1 MSEPSTPLMRQYSA
15 IKKEHPNALLFFRLG
30 DFYELFFDDAILAA
44 RELQITL
51 TSRNKEKGVNIPMC
65 GVPYHAAEGYI
76 AKLIRRGFKV
86 AVCEQVE
93 DPRLATKL
101 VRREVTRVVTPGTAA
116 DSSLNAEENNFLA
129 AVATVGDRVGF
140 AALDLSTGE
149 FRATEF
155 AGESAGR
162 RIQEEL
168 EQLRPKEM
176 LYGSSAPLL
185 EHASSTQL
193 GSFATLNGRD
203 TPHSTGTAPVARIS
217 GFGWAETPLDD
228 WIFAPDHAIPLVEN
242 HFGVLSLE
250 GFGLAGKQAAAS
262 AAGAILYY
270 IRSTQR
276 GTLDHVDRIG
286 FYERQNC
293 LVLDAVTVRNLEL
306 IEPLFAGT
314 DAGVTLI
321 RCLDATITPMGKRL
335 LRMWMLRPSL
345 DRTEIEAR
353 LDAVDVQVKD
363 IVGREELRRSLD
375 GILDLERLL
384 SRVTLETAN
393 PRDVL
398 ALGASLGKL
407 PKVRGVLAGLLAPR
421 LAMLHAAIDELGD
434 LRGKIESML
443 APEPPLTLNDG
454 GVIAAGIDKDLDE
467 LRDLSHNSKQYL
479 AQVETRER
487 ERTGIGS
494 LKVKFNSI
502 FGYYIEISK
511 ANLHHAPTD
520 YERKQTLVNAERFT
534 TPELK
539 EYESKI
545 LDAQEKIVEIERRLF
560 AELRSAIAA
569 EAKRI
574 RQTALA
580 LAEVDV
586 LGSLAHIAALRNYC
600 RPKFEADNSDQT
612 ADLEIVEGRHPVIEL
627 QEMTIGN
634 DRFVP
639 NDLFLNSKT
648 HNIVVLTGPNMG
660 GKSTYL
666 RQAALI
672 VIMAQMGSFVPARS
686 VRMGI
691 VDRVFT
697 RIGASDNV
705 ARGRSTFMVEMTETA
720 AILHT
725 ATPRS
730 LILLDEVGRGTSTY
744 DGLAIAWAA
753 VEYLHARV
761 RAKTL
766 FATHYF
772 ELTELAEQLSGVK
785 NYHVS
790 VKETGGSVV
799 FLRRVEPGAA
809 DRSYGIEVAKLAGLP
824 NEVVVR
830 AREVLA
836 EHESS
841 EHRLSGHLTPGSA
854 PERPAQLTIF
864 TPLSQPVLEKLR
876 EADLDRMTPLE
887 ALNLLAELK
896 KADWQKRWQR
906 RTQLIHASGQLLI
919 VGFDG
924 TEMSPRLASLLAK
937 IAPAGVILFARNI
950 KGVEQ
955 THTLLR
961 ECQKCVAMPLF
972 TCVDLEGGTV
982 DRFRNV
988 LGTAPSPA
996 EVFATGS
1003 RALYRKHGRVI
1014 GENCRALGFNVDFA
1028 PVLDLA
1034 FAASRSVMSSRAVSD
1049 DPKQVVVYAREFL
1062 QGLRDA
1068 GVLGCGKHF
1077 PWAG

>member
-1 MSEPSTPLMRQYSA
+1 MTEPSTPLMRQYAA
-15 IKKEHPNALLFFRLG
+15 IKKEHPTALLFFRLG

-51 TSRNKEKGVNIPMC
+51 TSRNKEKGVAVPMC

-76 AKLIRRGFKV
+76 SKLIRKGFKV
-86 AVCEQVE
+86 AICDQVE
-93 DPRLATKL
+93 DARLAKKL
-101 VRREVTRVVTPGTAA
+101 VRREVTRVVTPGTVA
-116 DSSLNAEENNFLA
+116 DSSLSSEENNFLA
-129 AVATVGDRVGF
+129 AVAQTGERAGF

-155 AGESAGR
+155 QGEDAGR

-168 EQLRPKEM
+168 QQLRPKEV
-176 LYGSSAPLL
+176 LYGSSAPLF
-185 EHASSTQL
+185 EGA
-193 GSFATLNGRD
+193 GR
-203 TPHSTGTAPVARIS
+203 PNSTGPDGRVARPPTS
-217 GFGWAETPLDD
+217 TGFSETPLDD
-228 WIFAPDHAIPLVEN
+228 WIFAPDHAIPLLEN

-250 GFGLAGKQAAAS
+250 GFGLAGKPAAAA

-270 IRSTQR
+270 VRSTQR

-314 DAGVTLI
+314 DAGVTLFRSI
-321 RCLDATITPMGKRL
+321 DATVTPMGKRL
-335 LRMWMLRPSL
+335 LRAWMLRPSVEL
-345 DRTEIEAR
+345 SEINGR
-353 LDAVDVQVKD
+353 LDAVEIQVKET
-363 IVGREELRRSLD
+363 VAREELRRALD

-398 ALGASLGKL
+398 ALAVSLGKI
-407 PKVRGVLAGLLAPR
+407 PAVRAGLGR
-421 LAMLHAAIDELGD
+421 LEASRLKTLHGSVDELSD
-434 LRGKIESML
+434 LRVHIDKSIV
-443 APEPPLTLNDG
+443 PEPPISLSDG
-454 GVIAAGIDKDLDE
+454 GVIQAGVDKELDE
-467 LRDLSHNSKQYL
+467 LRDLSRNSKQFV
-479 AQVETRER
+479 AQIEQRER
-487 ERTGIGS
+487 QRTGIAS

-502 FGYYIEISK
+502 FGYYLEISK
-511 ANLHHAPTD
+511 PNLHLVPAD

-560 AELRSAIAA
+560 AELRSAIAG
-569 EAKRI
+569 EARRI

-586 LGSLAHIAALRNYC
+586 LAALAHIAALRNYC
-600 RPKFEADNSDQT
+600 RPKFDESSDI
-612 ADLEIVEGRHPVIEL
+612 EIIEGRHPVIEQ
-627 QEMTIGN
+627 QEWAGGGE
-634 DRFVP
+634 RFVP
-639 NDLFLNSKT
+639 NDLYLSSTT
-648 HNIVVLTGPNMG
+648 HTVLVLTGPNMG

-666 RQAALI
+666 RQAALV
-672 VIMAQMGSFVPARS
+672 VILAQMGSFVPARS
-686 VRMGI
+686 ARLGV

-697 RIGASDNV
+697 RIGASDNL

-725 ATPRS
+725 ATLRS

-753 VEYLHARV
+753 VEYIHART

-790 VKETGGSVV
+790 VKETGGGIV
-799 FLRRVEPGAA
+799 FLRKVEPGAA

-824 NEVVVR
+824 NEVIER

-836 EHESS
+836 EHETA
-841 EHRLSGHLTPGSA
+841 ERQVTGHLSPGA
-854 PERPAQLTIF
+854 EPPPAQLTIF
-864 TPLSQPVLEKLR
+864 TPISQPVLERLR
-876 EADLDRMTPLE
+876 EVDLNRLTPLE

-896 KADWQKRWQR
+896 KQ
-906 RTQLIHASGQLLI
+906 I
-919 VGFDG
+919 
-924 TEMSPRLASLLAK
+924 E
-937 IAPAGVILFARNI
+937 
-950 KGVEQ
+950 
-955 THTLLR
+955 
-961 ECQKCVAMPLF
+961 
-972 TCVDLEGGTV
+972 
-982 DRFRNV
+982 
-988 LGTAPSPA
+988 
-996 EVFATGS
+996 
-1003 RALYRKHGRVI
+1003 
-1014 GENCRALGFNVDFA
+1014 
-1028 PVLDLA
+1028 
-1034 FAASRSVMSSRAVSD
+1034 
-1049 DPKQVVVYAREFL
+1049 
-1062 QGLRDA
+1062 
-1068 GVLGCGKHF
+1068 
-1077 PWAG
+1077 

>member
-1 MSEPSTPLMRQYSA
+1 MSEPSTPLMRQYAA

-30 DFYELFFDDAILAA
+30 DFYELFFDDAVLAA

-51 TSRNKEKGVNIPMC
+51 TSRNKEKGVAIPMC

-76 AKLIRRGFKV
+76 SKLIRRGFKV

-93 DPRLATKL
+93 DPRLAKTL

-155 AGESAGR
+155 GGESAGR

-168 EQLRPKEM
+168 EQLRPREM
-176 LYGSSAPLL
+176 LYGSSAPLF
-185 EHASSTQL
+185 EKRSSGAAGVL
-193 GSFATLNGRD
+193 AR
-203 TPHSTGTAPVARIS
+203 PAAEHSTTSTPTAPTRSTS
-217 GFGWAETPLDD
+217 GLAETPLDD
-228 WIFAPDHAIPLVEN
+228 WIFAPDHAIPLLEN

-250 GFGLAGKQAAAS
+250 GFGLAGKRAAAS

-314 DAGVTLI
+314 DAGVTLF
-321 RCLDATITPMGKRL
+321 RCLDATVTPMGKRL
-335 LRMWMLRPSL
+335 LRTWMLRPSL
-345 DRTEIEAR
+345 DRAEIEGR
-353 LDAVDVQVKD
+353 LDSVEVQLKD
-363 IVGREELRRSLD
+363 TVRREELRRSLD

-398 ALGASLGKL
+398 ALAASLSRI
-407 PKVRGVLAGLLAPR
+407 PKVRAVLGGLSASRLGVLHGV
-421 LAMLHAAIDELGD
+421 IDELGD
-434 LRGKIESML
+434 LRQKIDGTL
-443 APEPPLTLNDG
+443 VPEPPLTLGDG
-454 GVIAAGIDKDLDE
+454 GVIAAGVDKDLDE
-467 LRDLSHNSKQYL
+467 LRDLSRNSKQYL

-511 ANLHHAPTD
+511 ANLHLSPAD

-586 LGSLAHIAALRNYC
+586 LGCLAHIAALRNYC
-600 RPKFEADNSDQT
+600 RPKFEQKFEPNLDEAEKTEDVG
-612 ADLEIVEGRHPVIEL
+612 DLEIVEGRHPVIEL
-627 QEMTIGN
+627 QELAAGS

-639 NDLFLNSKT
+639 NDLFLDSST
-648 HNIVVLTGPNMG
+648 HNIAVLTGPNMG

-672 VIMAQMGSFVPARS
+672 VIMAQMGSFVPARA
-686 VRMGI
+686 VRLGI

-725 ATPRS
+725 ATARS

-753 VEYLHARV
+753 IEYLHARV

-841 EHRLSGHLTPGSA
+841 EHRLSGHLTPGSSTE
-854 PERPAQLTIF
+854 PERPTQLTIF

-876 EADLDRMTPLE
+876 EVDLNRLTPLE

-896 KADWQKRWQR
+896 KE
-906 RTQLIHASGQLLI
+906 I
-919 VGFDG
+919 
-924 TEMSPRLASLLAK
+924 
-937 IAPAGVILFARNI
+937 
-950 KGVEQ
+950 
-955 THTLLR
+955 
-961 ECQKCVAMPLF
+961 
-972 TCVDLEGGTV
+972 
-982 DRFRNV
+982 
-988 LGTAPSPA
+988 
-996 EVFATGS
+996 
-1003 RALYRKHGRVI
+1003 
-1014 GENCRALGFNVDFA
+1014 
-1028 PVLDLA
+1028 
-1034 FAASRSVMSSRAVSD
+1034 
-1049 DPKQVVVYAREFL
+1049 
-1062 QGLRDA
+1062 
-1068 GVLGCGKHF
+1068 
-1077 PWAG
+1077 

>member
-1 MSEPSTPLMRQYSA
+1 MSDPSTPLMRQYAA

-30 DFYELFFDDAILAA
+30 DFYELFFDDAVLAA

-51 TSRNKEKGVNIPMC
+51 TSRNKEKGVDIPMC
-65 GVPYHAAEGYI
+65 GVPHHAAEGYI

-93 DPRLATKL
+93 DPRLAKKL

-116 DSSLNAEENNFLA
+116 DSSLNPEDNNFLA
-129 AVATVGDRVGF
+129 AVASVADRVGF

-155 AGESAGR
+155 AGEPAGR

-168 EQLRPKEM
+168 EQLRPKEL
-176 LYGSSAPLL
+176 LYGSSAPLFEKRVGGQTGASAGSL
-185 EHASSTQL
+185 LQPRVSVPTSASS
-193 GSFATLNGRD
+193 
-203 TPHSTGTAPVARIS
+203 
-217 GFGWAETPLDD
+217 GWTETPLDD
-228 WIFAPDHAIPLVEN
+228 WIFSPDHAIPLLEN

-250 GFGLAGKQAAAS
+250 GFGLAGKPAAAS

-276 GTLDHVDRIG
+276 GTLDHIDRIG
-286 FYERQNC
+286 FYERQKC

-314 DAGVTLI
+314 DAGVTLF
-321 RCLDATITPMGKRL
+321 RCLDATVTPMGKRL
-335 LRMWMLRPSL
+335 LRAWMLRPSI
-345 DRTEIEAR
+345 DVSEIDAR
-353 LDAVDVQVKD
+353 LESVAALVKD
-363 IVGREELRRSLD
+363 IVRREELRRTLD

-398 ALGASLGKL
+398 ALAASLSRI
-407 PKVRGVLAGLLAPR
+407 PKVRVSLAGLSATR
-421 LAMLHAAIDELGD
+421 VGALHGLLDELSD
-434 LRGKIESML
+434 LRGRIDRTL
-443 APEPPLTLNDG
+443 VPEPPLTLSEG
-454 GVIAAGIDKDLDE
+454 GVIAPGIDKTLDE
-467 LRDLSHNSKQYL
+467 LRYLSHNSKQYL
-479 AQVETRER
+479 TQVEQRER

-511 ANLHHAPTD
+511 ANLHHAPND

-560 AELRSAIAA
+560 ADLRSAIAA

-586 LGSLAHIAALRNYC
+586 LACLAHIAALRNYC
-600 RPKFEADNSDQT
+600 RPKFEENAKELG
-612 ADLEIVEGRHPVIEL
+612 DLEIIEGRHPVIEQ
-627 QEMTIGN
+627 QELASGS

-639 NDLFLNSKT
+639 NDLFLNPKT

-686 VRMGI
+686 ARLGI

-697 RIGASDNV
+697 RIGASDNL

-753 VEYLHARV
+753 IEYLHAHV
-761 RAKTL
+761 HAKTL

-790 VKETGGSVV
+790 VKEAGGSVV
-799 FLRRVEPGAA
+799 FLRKVEPGAA

-841 EHRLSGHLTPGSA
+841 ERRLTGHLTPGA
-854 PERPAQLTIF
+854 EPERPAQLTIF

-876 EADLDRMTPLE
+876 EVDLNRLTPLE

-896 KADWQKRWQR
+896 K
-906 RTQLIHASGQLLI
+906 
-919 VGFDG
+919 
-924 TEMSPRLASLLAK
+924 
-937 IAPAGVILFARNI
+937 
-950 KGVEQ
+950 
-955 THTLLR
+955 
-961 ECQKCVAMPLF
+961 
-972 TCVDLEGGTV
+972 
-982 DRFRNV
+982 
-988 LGTAPSPA
+988 
-996 EVFATGS
+996 EV
-1003 RALYRKHGRVI
+1003 
-1014 GENCRALGFNVDFA
+1014 
-1028 PVLDLA
+1028 
-1034 FAASRSVMSSRAVSD
+1034 
-1049 DPKQVVVYAREFL
+1049 
-1062 QGLRDA
+1062 
-1068 GVLGCGKHF
+1068 
-1077 PWAG
+1077 